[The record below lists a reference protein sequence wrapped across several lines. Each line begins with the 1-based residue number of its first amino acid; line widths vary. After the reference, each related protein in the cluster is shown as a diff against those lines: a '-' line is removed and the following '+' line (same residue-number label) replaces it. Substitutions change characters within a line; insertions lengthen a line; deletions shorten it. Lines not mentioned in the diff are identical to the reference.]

1 MPSGREYHTTKMF
14 VVPALDE
21 DALVRMRAP
30 PDPSEAF
37 EGNEEDSA
45 DEEERSRAPAGAFPG
60 AKAEYG
66 ASTSY
71 Y

>member
-14 VVPALDE
+14 VVPALNE

-30 PDPSEAF
+30 PDPSDTF
-37 EGNEEDSA
+37 NGDEEDSA
-45 DEEERSRAPAGAFPG
+45 DEDERGPSVGAFPG
-60 AKAEYG
+60 ATAG
-66 ASTSY
+66 PAAGSIY